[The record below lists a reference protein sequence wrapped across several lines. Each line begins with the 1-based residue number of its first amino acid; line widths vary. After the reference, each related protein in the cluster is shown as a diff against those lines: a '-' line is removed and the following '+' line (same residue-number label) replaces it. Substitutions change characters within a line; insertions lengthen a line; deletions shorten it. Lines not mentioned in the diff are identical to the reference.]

1 MEAKLLTAERF
12 VDKEAGCSYRYVYSD
27 TEYFRPHYHDYFEIF
42 LVLEGEAL
50 HKVNGVTSKLAKGD
64 LVLIRPKDCHD
75 YLSINGKA
83 FSFLNITFTP
93 QTVQMLFSYLGE
105 GFPSQLL
112 LNAQYPP
119 EVHLSEY
126 EFTRL
131 ERRMRTIRALD
142 PTDVHRKKTELRM
155 LLFDIFTRQF
165 SNMETAEESI
175 PLWLEEMCAEV
186 KRNGGFT
193 KDMEY
198 FLSLTDRSREHV
210 SRCMKKYMNMT
221 ASEYI
226 NSLRLNYIAN
236 MLKDSNHGISEII
249 YESGFNNISWASEQ
263 FKKKYGVSMSQYR
276 KGIKL

>member
-1 MEAKLLTAERF
+1 
-12 VDKEAGCSYRYVYSD
+12 
-27 TEYFRPHYHDYFEIF
+27 
-42 LVLEGEAL
+42 
-50 HKVNGVTSKLAKGD
+50 
-64 LVLIRPKDCHD
+64 
-75 YLSINGKA
+75 
-83 FSFLNITFTP
+83 
-93 QTVQMLFSYLGE
+93 
-105 GFPSQLL
+105 
-112 LNAQYPP
+112 
-119 EVHLSEY
+119 
-126 EFTRL
+126 
-131 ERRMRTIRALD
+131 
-142 PTDVHRKKTELRM
+142 
-155 LLFDIFTRQF
+155 
-165 SNMETAEESI
+165 
-175 PLWLEEMCAEV
+175 MCAEV

-236 MLKDSNHGISEII
+236 MLKDSNHGISEIV